1 MKSRNKG
8 ACVTR
13 LPNYAFSTIIVR
25 FTIVSLV
32 GVIIMQLIV
41 HSSDLKTLGRPNFF
55 DYLRVI
61 LSFNLLSEMHIVL
74 DNILEYF
81 LPIPEKLRRRF
92 AIQIPMNIGL
102 IIVVF
107 QFMNIISPHDI
118 EAPKSVLY
126 MGSALGLV
134 FVTIISSGHLL
145 MRLMEKWVYAQ
156 QRIDEMKQE
165 KLQMD
170 YNALQDQLNPH
181 FLFNNLSVL
190 KSLIIYNKNAAV
202 NFTEN
207 FTDVY
212 RYVLK
217 SKDKMLVEFRH
228 ERKFMDSYIGLH
240 KERIGEGLNVIFSIE
255 KEVLDKEIAPL
266 TLQLLVENAI
276 KHNVA
281 SKESPL
287 TIEIK
292 TQNGFLIVENTL
304 QLKEASYS
312 TLTGLK
318 NLINRYQIISEI
330 PVEVKMENEKF
341 IVKIPLL

>member
-1 MKSRNKG
+1 MKLQKNKG
-8 ACVTR
+8 CETR
-13 LPNYAFSTIIVR
+13 LPNYTFSSVLIR
-25 FTIVSLV
+25 FTIVSFV
-32 GVIIMQLIV
+32 GIIIMQLII
-41 HSSDLKTLGRPNFF
+41 HSSDLTTLRRPNFF
-55 DYLRVI
+55 DYFRVI

-92 AIQIPMNIGL
+92 AIQIPLNIVL

-107 QFMNIISPHDI
+107 QFMNLISPHDSD
-118 EAPKSVLY
+118 APKSVLY
-126 MGSALGLV
+126 MGFALGLV

-145 MRLMEKWVYAQ
+145 MKLMEKWVFAQ
-156 QRIDEMKQE
+156 KRIDELKQE
-165 KLQMD
+165 KLRMD

-181 FLFNNLSVL
+181 FLFNNLSAL
-190 KSLIIYNKNAAV
+190 KSLIIYDKEAAL

-212 RYVLK
+212 RYVLN

-240 KERIGEGLNVIFSIE
+240 KERIGDGLNVKFSIE
-255 KEVLDKEIAPL
+255 KEALNKEIAPL

-287 TIEIK
+287 TIEIIA
-292 TQNGFLIVENTL
+292 QNEFLIVENTL

-318 NLINRYQIISEI
+318 NLINRYQIISETPI
-330 PVEVKMENEKF
+330 EVKIEKSKF